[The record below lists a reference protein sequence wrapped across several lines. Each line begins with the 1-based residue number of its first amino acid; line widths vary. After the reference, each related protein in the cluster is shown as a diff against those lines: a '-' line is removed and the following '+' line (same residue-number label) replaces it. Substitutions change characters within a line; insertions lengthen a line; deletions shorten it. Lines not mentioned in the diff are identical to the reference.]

1 MSHSSQNILLV
12 GAGKMGGAM
21 LGAWVK
27 EPGLSVTVLDPG
39 LTPAIQSALRHG
51 AKHIQDIG
59 ALNVKVDVVIL
70 AIKPQLFETV
80 AASLADALPKDCLI
94 ISILAGTSIGSLENH
109 FPDNSIIRAM
119 PNTPA
124 AIGKGITAITGNDR
138 VNSDELSTAKSLL
151 GACGDVRT
159 VENEILIDAVTAISG
174 SGPAYVFYLV
184 EALTT
189 AAQELGLREADA
201 AAFSRQM
208 VIGAGAL
215 LDASEDDASQ
225 LRKNVTSPNGTTQ
238 AALEV
243 LMDKNGLSP
252 LIKETTKAA
261 FKRAQDLAKE

>member
-21 LGAWVK
+21 LGTWVK
-27 EPGLSVTVLDPG
+27 ASGLSVTILDPG
-39 LTPAIQSALRHG
+39 LTPAIELALHHG
-51 AKHIQDIG
+51 ANHIQDIR
-59 ALNVKVDVVIL
+59 ALDVEIDVVIL
-70 AIKPQLFETV
+70 AIKPQLFEKV
-80 AASLADALPKDCLI
+80 ASSLADSLPKDCLI

-109 FPDNSIIRAM
+109 FPENSIIRAM

-124 AIGKGITAITGNDR
+124 AIGKGITAITGNER
-138 VNSDELSTAKSLL
+138 VSDNELSTAKSLL
-151 GACGDVRT
+151 CACGEVRI
-159 VENEILIDAVTAISG
+159 VENETLIDAVTAISG

-184 EALTT
+184 EALTQ
-189 AAQELGLREADA
+189 AAKELGLTEEDA

-215 LDASEDDASQ
+215 LETSEDNASQ

-238 AALEV
+238 AALDV
-243 LMDKNGLSP
+243 LMADTGLSP
-252 LIKETTKAA
+252 LIRETATAA